1 MAFWKVKK
9 GSDDIGLYL
18 QHLKKYYQTN
28 NVYPPKNKKII
39 YISCKIKEI
48 YHWKIF
54 KPKKNNKI
62 KGLFLEEVN

>member
-48 YHWKIF
+48 YHW
-54 KPKKNNKI
+54 
-62 KGLFLEEVN
+62 